1 MFILF
6 HLVPFFFHWCLS
18 AKKGKRSSYVLADLV
33 LCFSNWQ
40 YPEGHTSRSIYVVFK
55 MTTLSDKFPEDLKS
69 LLPSMG
75 VAIWTTTPWTIP
87 ANAGEQSSRTL
98 LPIMLCHTS

>member
-1 MFILF
+1 MQIKENEAINSL
-6 HLVPFFFHWCLS
+6 LTLS
-18 AKKGKRSSYVLADLV
+18 FV
-33 LCFSNWQ
+33 SNWQ

-55 MTTLSDKFPEDLKS
+55 MTKLSDNFPEDLKS

-98 LPIMLCHTS
+98 LSNHAVSY